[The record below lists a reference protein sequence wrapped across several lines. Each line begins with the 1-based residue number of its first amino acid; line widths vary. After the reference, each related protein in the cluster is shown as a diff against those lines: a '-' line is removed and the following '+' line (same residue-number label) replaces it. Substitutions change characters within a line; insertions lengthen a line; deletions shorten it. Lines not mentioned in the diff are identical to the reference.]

1 MNMNIRARSLQVTFE
16 SLWALK
22 LHSLNSMGI
31 IKQSLIAPTSSVP
44 SAPISYPILAPQ
56 FCHYYVQAGEKYLKS
71 LQYSRVNIKIKMSHL
86 AG

>member
-1 MNMNIRARSLQVTFE
+1 
-16 SLWALK
+16 
-22 LHSLNSMGI
+22 MGI